1 LFLSVCNDIG
11 DSIRGNKSDAGSSNS
26 RGGDTMNFADL
37 INLGIG
43 AAVVVMLFAAGA
55 ALLLGV
61 GHVDEKDE

>member
-1 LFLSVCNDIG
+1 
-11 DSIRGNKSDAGSSNS
+11 
-26 RGGDTMNFADL
+26 MNFAEL

-61 GHVDEKDE
+61 GHKDDD